1 MIVKNATQR
10 IPKMSFD
17 FNFTKEHLAEII
29 SADANDWYDALVDI
43 LPKYGITNERRVA
56 HFLSQCAHESGGF
69 KRLEENLNYSAK
81 ALRAVFGRYFGTPPK
96 RDADEYHR
104 RPEMI
109 ANYVYQDKFR
119 KYKMGNVNEG
129 DGWLFRGRG
138 LKQLTGREN
147 YTRFG
152 ASVDMTAEEAVE
164 YVATP
169 AGAVESACWYWDS
182 RNLNDI
188 ADADDVV
195 RMTKKINGGT
205 IGLEDRQRRYAH
217 AMQVLGMS
225 VAELGTDDGD
235 VEDILD
241 DIGVLRKGS
250 RGDGVKI
257 MQEALGIGADGI
269 FGPGTERALKE
280 WQAANGLVADGVAGP
295 ATFGKL
301 LED

>member
-1 MIVKNATQR
+1 
-10 IPKMSFD
+10 MSFEFD
-17 FNFTKEHLAEII
+17 FTKEHLAEII
-29 SADANDWYDALVDI
+29 SDDADNWYDALCDI
-43 LPKYGITNERRVA
+43 LPKYGITTERRVA
-56 HFLSQCAHESGGF
+56 HFLSQTAHESGGY

-81 ALRAVFGRYFGTPPK
+81 ALRAVFGRYFGEPPK
-96 RDADEYHR
+96 RNADEYHR
-104 RPEMI
+104 KPEKI
-109 ANYVYQDKFR
+109 ANYVYMDEFR

-152 ASVDMTAEEAVE
+152 ASVGMTAEEAAE

-169 AGAVESACWYWDS
+169 KGAVESACWFWDAN
-182 RNLNDI
+182 NLNSI
-188 ADADDVV
+188 ADTDDVV
-195 RMTKKINGGT
+195 KMTKKINGGN
-205 IGLEDRQRRYAH
+205 IGLEDRQNRYTH
-217 AMQVLGMS
+217 ALKVLGMEAS
-225 VAELGTDDGD
+225 DLGTDDD
-235 VEDILD
+235 SVEDIID

-280 WQAANGLVADGVAGP
+280 WQAANGLTADGIAGP
-295 ATFGKL
+295 ATFAKL